1 MESSAA
7 IAAFGALAHPA
18 RLAVFRVLARGG
30 LPGLCAGELA
40 RRTGLPAST
49 LSFHLRDL
57 GTAGLVHGERRGRS
71 IVYTLQSARL
81 RELLWFLGEDCCQGR
96 LELLTSPLA
105 RIEHGA
111 EGSGRSG
118 CRPVVL
124 FVCGANSAR
133 SQLAEALLR
142 HRAGDRFEILSAGLQ
157 PGRVHPLVTSVL
169 AERDVA
175 ATGLVAKDLG
185 QLLGRHPI
193 DHAIVLCPEAE
204 QECRRL
210 SPFARQ
216 LQAWPL
222 PDPAAAPA
230 RRQRA
235 AFRRTR
241 DELLRRLDAWLATD
255 PDRTPHPSRRNTA

>member
-1 MESSAA
+1 MEASAA

-18 RLAVFRVLARGG
+18 RLAVFRQLARGG
-30 LPGLCAGELA
+30 QRGLCAGELA
-40 RRTGLPAST
+40 TRTGVPAST

-57 GTAGLVHGERRGRS
+57 AGAGLVQGRRAGRS
-71 IVYTLQSARL
+71 IVYTLIAARL

-96 LELLTSPLA
+96 LELLASPRE

-111 EGSGRSG
+111 HGR
-118 CRPVVL
+118 RDAAQLPVVL

-142 HRAGDRFEILSAGLQ
+142 HRAGARYEVLSAGLQ
-157 PGRVHPLVTSVL
+157 PGALHPLVATVL
-169 AERDVA
+169 AERRIA
-175 ATGLVAKDLG
+175 SAGLVPKDLG
-185 QLLGRHPI
+185 QVLGRHAI

-204 QECRRL
+204 PECRRL
-210 SPFARQ
+210 WPFARR
-216 LQAWPL
+216 LHAWPL

-230 RRQRA
+230 RQQRA

-241 DELLRRLDAWLATD
+241 DALLTRLDAWLATE
-255 PDRTPHPSRRNTA
+255 PDHRPNPPRRNSA

>member
-1 MESSAA
+1 MEPSAA

-18 RLAVFRVLARGG
+18 RLAVFRALARGG
-30 LPGLCAGELA
+30 RPGLCAGELA

-71 IVYTLQSARL
+71 IVYTLQAARL

-111 EGSGRSG
+111 EGSHTRDR
-118 CRPVVL
+118 RPVVL

-133 SQLAEALLR
+133 SQLGEALLR

-157 PGRVHPLVTSVL
+157 PGTVHPLVAPVL
-169 AERDVA
+169 AERKVPSD
-175 ATGLVAKDLG
+175 GLVAKDLG
-185 QLLGRHPI
+185 QLLGRHAI

-204 QECRRL
+204 QECRRV

-216 LQAWPL
+216 LHAWPL
-222 PDPAAAPA
+222 PDPAAAAA
-230 RRQRA
+230 RQQRA
-235 AFRRTR
+235 AFRSTR
-241 DELLRRLDAWLATD
+241 DELLRRIDVWLATD
-255 PDRTPHPSRRNTA
+255 PDRTPNLPRRNSA